1 MEEKNNTSEGLF
13 DQTATASN
21 YSTFYS
27 GKEDNGN
34 EEENTDESP
43 TTGIQTTEDQNTEIH
58 TTGNPNTETQP
69 NEDPYTEI
77 QTAEV
82 KFNNYPEKE
91 NYEDKQFD
99 FFINN
104 DIFNPNNLKRIFAAE
119 YYKSLD
125 NYYLNS
131 LIHECSNLENLKFS
145 FVSSKN
151 YVPKDLVTKKNLF
164 PPREFLYYD
173 IKIENDIYCT
183 YINERFGLN
192 KLVYKIPSNSRN
204 NT

>member
-1 MEEKNNTSEGLF
+1 MEEKYNTSEELF
-13 DQTATASN
+13 DQTAIASN
-21 YSTFYS
+21 SSTFYS

-43 TTGIQTTEDQNTEIH
+43 TTGIQTEIH
-58 TTGNPNTETQP
+58 TNGNPNTETQT

-77 QTAEV
+77 QTAKV
-82 KFNNYPEKE
+82 KFNNYPEKK

-104 DIFNPNNLKRIFAAE
+104 GSFNPNNLKRILAAE

>member
-1 MEEKNNTSEGLF
+1 MEEKYNTSEELF
-13 DQTATASN
+13 DQTAIASN
-21 YSTFYS
+21 SSTFYS

-43 TTGIQTTEDQNTEIH
+43 TTGIQTEIH
-58 TTGNPNTETQP
+58 TNGNPNTETQT

-82 KFNNYPEKE
+82 KFNNYPEKK

-104 DIFNPNNLKRIFAAE
+104 GSFNPNNLKRILAAE

-131 LIHECSNLENLKFS
+131 LIHESSNLENLKFS
-145 FVSSKN
+145 FISSKN

-192 KLVYKIPSNSRN
+192 KLVYKIPSNSKN

>member
-1 MEEKNNTSEGLF
+1 MEEKYNTSEELF
-13 DQTATASN
+13 DQTAIASN
-21 YSTFYS
+21 SSTFYS

-43 TTGIQTTEDQNTEIH
+43 TTGIQTEIH
-58 TTGNPNTETQP
+58 TNGNPNTETQT

-77 QTAEV
+77 QTAKV
-82 KFNNYPEKE
+82 KFNNYPEKK

-104 DIFNPNNLKRIFAAE
+104 GSFNPNNLKRILAAE

-131 LIHECSNLENLKFS
+131 LIHESSNLENLKFS
-145 FVSSKN
+145 FISSKN

>member
-1 MEEKNNTSEGLF
+1 MEEKYNTSEELF
-13 DQTATASN
+13 DQTAIASN
-21 YSTFYS
+21 SSTFYS

-43 TTGIQTTEDQNTEIH
+43 TTGIQTEIH
-58 TTGNPNTETQP
+58 TNGNPNTETQT

-77 QTAEV
+77 QTAKV
-82 KFNNYPEKE
+82 KFNNYPEKK

-104 DIFNPNNLKRIFAAE
+104 GTFNPNNLKRISAAE

-131 LIHECSNLENLKFS
+131 LIHESSNLENLKFS
-145 FVSSKN
+145 FISSKN

-192 KLVYKIPSNSRN
+192 KLVYKIPSNSKN

>member
-1 MEEKNNTSEGLF
+1 MEEKYNTSEELF
-13 DQTATASN
+13 DQTAIASN
-21 YSTFYS
+21 SSTFYS

-43 TTGIQTTEDQNTEIH
+43 TTGIQTEIH
-58 TTGNPNTETQP
+58 TNGNPNTETQT

-77 QTAEV
+77 QTAKV
-82 KFNNYPEKE
+82 KFNNYPEKK

-104 DIFNPNNLKRIFAAE
+104 GSFNPNNLKRILAAE

-131 LIHECSNLENLKFS
+131 LIHESSNLENLKFS
-145 FVSSKN
+145 FISSKN

-192 KLVYKIPSNSRN
+192 KLVYKIPSNSKN